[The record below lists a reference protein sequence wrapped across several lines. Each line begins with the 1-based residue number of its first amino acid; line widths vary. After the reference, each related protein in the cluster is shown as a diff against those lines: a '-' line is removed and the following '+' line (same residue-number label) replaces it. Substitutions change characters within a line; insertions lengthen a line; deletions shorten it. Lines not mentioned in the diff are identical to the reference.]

1 MCLYVA
7 VFVVSI
13 VLSSMFGTLELF
25 PVSSTPSTF
34 VIYFL
39 NAKSK
44 SFVSGIFSN
53 DISGCVFSCLFG
65 SALEYNVTF
74 VFGVAVLFAYAVA
87 FVFAV
92 VIK

>member
-39 NAKSK
+39 KAKSK
-44 SFVSGIFSN
+44 SFVSGVLSIK
-53 DISGCVFSCLFG
+53 IIGCVFCIDGF
-65 SALEYNVTF
+65 AYNVTF
-74 VFGVAVLFAYAVA
+74 VLEFAVPFAYDDAFAFAVL
-87 FVFAV
+87 
-92 VIK
+92 IK

>member
-53 DISGCVFSCLFG
+53 DIIGCVFSCLFG
-65 SALEYNVTF
+65 SALAYNVTF
-74 VFGVAVLFAYAVA
+74 VLGVAVLFAYAVA
-87 FVFAV
+87 FVFDV